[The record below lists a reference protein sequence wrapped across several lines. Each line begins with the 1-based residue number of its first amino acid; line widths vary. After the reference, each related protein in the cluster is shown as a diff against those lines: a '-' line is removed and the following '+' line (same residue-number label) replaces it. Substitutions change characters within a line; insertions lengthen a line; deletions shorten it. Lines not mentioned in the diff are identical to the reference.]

1 MHKDSIKKLLILGLA
16 LMAVTCTMAAI
27 SADDVAVTQKTVE
40 NGTLTINGLQ
50 FKIPTGFTEVES
62 DQEASTPGDAEHIDG
77 TTVDTEVSADF
88 VNGGEKLDIKVGAKN
103 NGTVDTINLPNAQ
116 KKTIGGKEGFFW
128 TETDDGKTEYKFEFL
143 QDGKIVKIET
153 YNEALINQVLV

>member
-1 MHKDSIKKLLILGLA
+1 M
-16 LMAVTCTMAAI
+16 
-27 SADDVAVTQKTVE
+27 
-40 NGTLTINGLQ
+40 
-50 FKIPTGFTEVES
+50 
-62 DQEASTPGDAEHIDG
+62 
-77 TTVDTEVSADF
+77 DTEVSADF